1 MKVLDV
7 CKIHARNGKREI
19 HTTNEDETGDKREEI
34 GNRDIKDTPFCTPH
48 IQKKHRMNRVQDQ
61 SSRDREIERSR
72 DQDSRDQT
80 SKHFEHRK
88 E

>member
-7 CKIHARNGKREI
+7 CKIHARNGNREI

-48 IQKKHRMNRVQDQ
+48 IQKTQD
-61 SSRDREIERSR
+61 E
-72 DQDSRDQT
+72 
-80 SKHFEHRK
+80 
-88 E
+88 